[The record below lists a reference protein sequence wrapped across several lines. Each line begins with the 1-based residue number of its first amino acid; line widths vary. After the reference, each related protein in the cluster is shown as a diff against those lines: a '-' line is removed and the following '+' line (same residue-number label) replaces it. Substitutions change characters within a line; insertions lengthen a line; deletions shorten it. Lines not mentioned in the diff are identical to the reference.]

1 LPLSPGAGCP
11 QKRRDA
17 IVSSGVKIYKI
28 KDFIRKDESG
38 ELTRD
43 RVKEIILEIGTAAAF
58 HPDHNILI
66 DFRETTI
73 SHDVNMTAIMK
84 SAKDVFAFK
93 DVLRNKIANIIPG
106 DKDRISIAERAEA
119 AIQLGG
125 IHYKY
130 FTDFEAAIEWLS
142 DVKT

>member
-1 LPLSPGAGCP
+1 MLGVFKK
-11 QKRRDA
+11 KRGA
-17 IVSSGVKIYKI
+17 IVPSGIKIYKI

-38 ELTRD
+38 ELSRD

-73 SHDVNMTAIMK
+73 SHDVNMTDIMK
-84 SAKDVFAFK
+84 SAKELFVFK
-93 DVLRNKIANIIPG
+93 DVLRNKIANIIPK
-106 DKDRISIAERAEA
+106 DKDRVSIAEKAEA

-125 IHYKY
+125 IHYKF

-142 DVKT
+142 DIKP

>member
-1 LPLSPGAGCP
+1 M
-11 QKRRDA
+11 
-17 IVSSGVKIYKI
+17 SSGIKIYKI

-38 ELTRD
+38 ELNRD

-58 HPDHNILI
+58 HPNHNILI

-73 SHDVNMTAIMK
+73 ACDVNMTDIMK
-84 SAKDVFAFK
+84 SAKEVFVFK
-93 DVLRNKIANIIPG
+93 DVLRNKIANIIPT
-106 DKDRISIAERAEA
+106 DKDRVSIAEKAEA
-119 AIQLGG
+119 AIRLGG
-125 IHYKY
+125 IEYKF